1 MADLPKL
8 GIDIGNSTVKL
19 VELVPSGKGKWKLV
33 TAASISSPMG
43 GVAGGPANLPGI
55 TGALIK
61 LIKESGAKSR
71 RVVAALP
78 EEQVSSHVVEMPA
91 MKDEELKQALQWQ
104 VEQYIPIPAEKA
116 VWSHQVIFKN
126 EGTGSME
133 VLLVAASKNL
143 VNSYLQIMEQAGLLV
158 EALETELTATARSV
172 TNPDSPL
179 SVVVDIGS
187 KSTNIGIISRGQ
199 IMFARTIP
207 TAGES
212 FTRAIETSLGLDAT
226 QAEEYKNTY
235 GFSANQLG
243 GKLVEAMRPV
253 LNVVSGEIKKTV
265 DFYLSKHAGE
275 SVKYVTLSGGV
286 ATLPDIVGVLS
297 SVLGVEVVIGNP
309 FERVT
314 MSEQQ
319 SKLLAGSSS
328 FYAVAAGLSMREI

>member
-1 MADLPKL
+1 MSDLPKL
-8 GIDIGNSTVKL
+8 GIDIGNSTIKL
-19 VELVPSGKGKWKLV
+19 VELVPTGKGKWRLV
-33 TAASISSPMG
+33 TAASINSVKG
-43 GVAGGPANLPGI
+43 GISGGSANLPGI
-55 TGALIK
+55 SGALIK

-71 RVVAALP
+71 RTIAALP
-78 EEQVSSHVVEMPA
+78 EEQVSSHVVEMPI

-116 VWSHQVIFKN
+116 VWSHQVISKN

-133 VLLVAASKNL
+133 VLLVAAAKNL
-143 VNSYLQIMEQAGLLV
+143 VNSYMQVLEQAGLSV
-158 EALETELTATARSV
+158 EAMETELTATARSV
-172 TNPDSPL
+172 TSIDSPL

-187 KSTNIGIISRGQ
+187 KSSDLGIISHGQ
-199 IMFARTIP
+199 LMFARTIP

-212 FTRAIETSLGLDAT
+212 FTRAIETALGLDMT

-243 GKLVEAMRPV
+243 GKLVEAMKPV
-253 LNVVSGEIKKTV
+253 LNVIATEVKKTV

-275 SVKYVTLSGGV
+275 TVKFVTLSGGI
-286 ATLPDIVGVLS
+286 ATLPDIVGILS

-309 FERVT
+309 FEKVT

-319 SKLLAGSSS
+319 NKMLAGSGS
-328 FYAVAAGLSMREI
+328 FYAVATGLSMREL